1 MRALRA
7 FRSISIL
14 ISSISII
21 SISSSFAVAQNQPE
35 REVMLLRRRAVA
47 KVVLVGAT
55 SFDESDIKKL
65 LYTKPNHW
73 YNFLKKRELS
83 KSNVNLDEGIIRRYY
98 GRRGFVFTEVES
110 VIERAPGDKAVV
122 TFNIKEGRRAYLESI
137 RLDGGLE
144 EVNGGFDKVW
154 NAFEPGKPVDAEEV
168 ASGGFKLRDLYFD
181 NGYPYAKIF
190 SRYDFNADSTL
201 ARITY
206 AITESVFTVYSET
219 RLPEKM
225 YTRPFV
231 IERDLLV
238 KPGERYSHKDVVDSE
253 QRLYSL
259 GIFRL
264 VNMRRNDST
273 AVIINDTCRV
283 GFNLSLRERK
293 SYFMNFGIGLGRQEQ
308 FVLVLR
314 NSALW
319 GNRNLFGTGR
329 KVIVAVRPSFQITK
343 AGGDLSAPRLSDLG
357 KGLRFSLIRSTI
369 EANYIT
375 PWMFSW
381 RIPVT
386 GRVLYEPYTLN
397 AIANTPYRYDRWA
410 GEVVFSRE
418 LDRFTTA
425 RITANMEY
433 INILDVPE
441 DQEEAY
447 RAAGD
452 NQVKRRLLLY
462 SDRDTRDNI
471 LAPQKGSYSFGGLE
485 YVGGVLGGDFSYV
498 KTQFMWSRFNRISGQ
513 NILATRIWMGF
524 LDDRF
529 SGGRSSRDDRFII
542 GGSSTIRGFRE
553 NTLGPIF
560 TSGPFAGEPAGGRYM
575 IMGNVEIRRPLFWRF
590 GGTAFLDAG
599 NTYGRWN
606 DITPISVRFVTGL
619 GIQFFTPIG
628 PIRFD
633 YAVRFQKQFDLGAG
647 LYHLAILYAF

>member
-1 MRALRA
+1 MRA

-14 ISSISII
+14 ISSINII
-21 SISSSFAVAQNQPE
+21 SVSSSTAIAQGQPD
-35 REVMLLRRRAVA
+35 REMMSLRRRAVA
-47 KVVLVGAT
+47 RVDFDGVM
-55 SFDESDIKKL
+55 SFDKSDIKKL

-83 KSNVNLDEGIIRRYY
+83 KSNINLDEGIIRRYY

-110 VIERAPGDKAVV
+110 VIERAPGNKVV
-122 TFNIKEGRRAYLESI
+122 VIFTVKEGKRAYLESI

-144 EVNGGFDKVW
+144 EINRRFDRLL

-190 SRYDFNADSTL
+190 SHYDFNADSTL
-201 ARITY
+201 AQITY
-206 AITESVFTVYSET
+206 AISESVFTVYDET
-219 RLPEKM
+219 HIPEKI

-238 KPGERYSHKDVVDSE
+238 RPGKHYSQKDIVESE

-264 VNMRRNDST
+264 VNLRRDDST
-273 AVIINDTCRV
+273 AVIVSDTCRV
-283 GFNLSLRERK
+283 GFSLSIRERK
-293 SYFMNFGIGLGRQEQ
+293 SYFMNFGFGLGRQEQ
-308 FVLVLR
+308 FVLVQR

-357 KGLRFSLIRSTI
+357 KGLRFSLVRSTI
-369 EANYIT
+369 ELNYIT
-375 PWMFSW
+375 PWMFHW

-386 GRVLYEPYTLN
+386 GRALYEPYTLN
-397 AIANTPYRYDRWA
+397 AIAKTPYRYDRWA
-410 GEVVFSRE
+410 GEVIFSRE
-418 LDRFTTA
+418 LDRYTTA
-425 RITANMEY
+425 RVTANMEY
-433 INILDVPE
+433 INILNVPK

-485 YVGGVLGGDFSYV
+485 YVGGVLGGDFSYI
-498 KTQFMWSRFNRISGQ
+498 KTQFMWSRFNRVIGQ
-513 NILATRIWMGF
+513 NILATRIWTGF

-529 SGGRSSRDDRFII
+529 RGGRSSRDDRFII

-575 IMGNVEIRRPLFWRF
+575 MMGNVEIRRPLFWRF
-590 GGTAFLDAG
+590 GGTAFLDVG
-599 NTYGRWN
+599 NTYARWKE
-606 DITPISVRFVTGL
+606 ITPISVRFVTGL
-619 GIQFFTPIG
+619 GLQFFTPIG

-633 YAVRFQKQFDLGAG
+633 YAVRLQKQFDLGAG
-647 LYHLAILYAF
+647 LYHFAILYAF